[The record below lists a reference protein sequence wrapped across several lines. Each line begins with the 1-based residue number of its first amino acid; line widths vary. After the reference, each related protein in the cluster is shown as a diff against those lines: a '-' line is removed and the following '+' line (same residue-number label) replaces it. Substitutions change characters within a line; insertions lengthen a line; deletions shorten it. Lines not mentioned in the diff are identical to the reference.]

1 MESYP
6 DYQRKVMG
14 SYPDYSPE
22 EYLDGWGWHQD
33 QLVPVPGFG
42 FFPSTMK
49 EELEEEAQ
57 VVITVSFINS
67 LLYSLNNGLLQDF
80 LREVRPNNHLED
92 WCWAFRPIFLVDLT
106 HQPER
111 KTGGSIG
118 ST

>member
-1 MESYP
+1 
-6 DYQRKVMG
+6 MG

-42 FFPSTMK
+42 FFPSTMQ

-67 LLYSLNNGLLQDF
+67 LLYSLNNDLLQDF

-92 WCWAFRPIFLVDLT
+92 VELSDQCFWLI
-106 HQPER
+106 
-111 KTGGSIG
+111 
-118 ST
+118 

>member
-1 MESYP
+1 
-6 DYQRKVMG
+6 MG

-67 LLYSLNNGLLQDF
+67 LLYFLNKSPTLFFSGRQAWSPPD
-80 LREVRPNNHLED
+80 
-92 WCWAFRPIFLVDLT
+92 AFERRLVTFPDLFADIKLSYALAEAT
-106 HQPER
+106 SML
-111 KTGGSIG
+111 TVL
-118 ST
+118 